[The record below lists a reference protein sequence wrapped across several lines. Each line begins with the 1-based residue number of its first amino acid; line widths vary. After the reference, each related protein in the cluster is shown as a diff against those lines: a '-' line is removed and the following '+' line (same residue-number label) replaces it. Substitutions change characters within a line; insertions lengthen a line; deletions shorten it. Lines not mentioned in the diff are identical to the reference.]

1 MLTTIKCEIKQSL
14 NVTSEKDNHNM
25 LLIWLKTTEN
35 SVKVL
40 WNFDFEKYTEAST
53 GFNYYALPANNNSKW
68 KT

>member
-1 MLTTIKCEIKQSL
+1 MRNKTELKCDVGK
-14 NVTSEKDNHNM
+14 KK

-53 GFNYYALPANNNSKW
+53 GFNYYALPANKNSKW
-68 KT
+68 KTQKAGAKLI